1 MGFGWAVFM
10 PLLNTA
16 LFSVIFVRVAPID
29 TGVPYPVWVYC
40 GLAVWNFFS
49 AGVKFATNSLAS
61 NMNLVTKVYFPRE
74 ILPISAVFVSAVDFL
89 VSTTVLAALMVWY
102 GVKPGWPLLFVPFL
116 LLLHIMLTAAVS
128 LLLSMANVFYRDV
141 KYLVEALM
149 MVWMFATSVVYP
161 IEQIGGRLGSV
172 MALNPMTPLVD
183 AFRAAVLYNR
193 PPSAAGL
200 PIRHHRG
207 GRLARGIVGDLFIA
221 PNSSSLKACDGAANG
236 SPLTASGRNSGAG
249 SLTTAFATC
258 CRRWRPPC
266 SESRRPTRLKARNSG
281 R

>member
-1 MGFGWAVFM
+1 MPSILSNFKEMHHEQVEYKELLYQVTLRDLRLRYKQTIMGFGWAVFM

-29 TGVPYPVWVYC
+29 TGVAYPVWVYC
-40 GLAVWNFFS
+40 GLAVWNFFA

-74 ILPISAVFVSAVDFL
+74 ILPVSAVFVSAVDFL
-89 VSTTVLAALMVWY
+89 VSTTVLAALMIWY

-116 LLLHIMLTAAVS
+116 LLIQIMFTAAVS

-161 IEQIGGRLGSV
+161 VEQIGGRLGAV
-172 MALNPMTPLVD
+172 MALNPMTSLVD
-183 AFRAAVLYNR
+183 AFRAVVLFNR

-200 PIRHHRG
+200 LYVTIVAVVS
-207 GRLARGIVGDLFIA
+207 LA
-221 PNSSSLKACDGAANG
+221 
-236 SPLTASGRNSGAG
+236 ASWLIFHQAEFK
-249 SLTTAFATC
+249 FA
-258 CRRWRPPC
+258 
-266 SESRRPTRLKARNSG
+266 ESV
-281 R
+281 